1 MFDEISPLIKKR
13 MNHLED
19 LDSKDRVDGSA
30 KLQRLR
36 QVPPRTGKLLALL
49 ATLAPAGTYVEV
61 GTSGGYSAL
70 WISVGLK
77 EMNRTL
83 KTFEILPEKVKIAKE
98 TFKVAEVEKYI
109 ELIEGD
115 ARTHLSNLSNIAY
128 CFLDAEKEYYED
140 CYNLIVPNMVKGGI
154 LIADN
159 VISHQEDLEEML
171 MKVKADN
178 RVDSMTIPVGKGLL
192 FCRKK

>member
-1 MFDEISPLIKKR
+1 MFSEISSLIKER
-13 MNHLED
+13 MKHLED
-19 LDSKDRVDGSA
+19 LDSKDRVDGTA

-36 QVPPRTGKLLALL
+36 QVPPKTGKLLALL
-49 ATLAPAGTYVEV
+49 ATLAPEGTNVEI

-77 EMNRTL
+77 EVNRTL

-98 TFKVAEVEKYI
+98 TFEAAEVEEYV

-115 ARTHLSNLSNIAY
+115 ARTYLNDLSNIAY

-140 CYNLIVPNMVKGGI
+140 CYELIIPNMVKGGI

-159 VISHQEDLEEML
+159 VVSHQDDLEAML

-178 RVDSMTIPVGKGLL
+178 RVDSMIIPVGKGLL
-192 FCRKK
+192 LCRKK